1 MKNILALFM
10 LVPVL
15 SLGQTIIPS
24 TASFHVKESN
34 VFWNAQ
40 VIDTLELTVIDAGNI
55 AIRNTSF
62 PREKN
67 IDKEASFKL
76 TNESGEGRTVN
87 GRITGVVFFREKQLY
102 TTELEIGHNLGD
114 RWEYRTVQCILADL
128 SADEHRLIIG
138 RNWLGED
145 FRVK

>member
-1 MKNILALFM
+1 M
-10 LVPVL
+10 LIPVL
-15 SLGQTIIPS
+15 AFGQTAVPS
-24 TASFHVKESN
+24 TTSFHVKESN

-40 VIDTLELTVIDAGNI
+40 VTDTLELTVIDAGNI

-87 GRITGVVFFREKQLY
+87 GRITGVVFFKEKQLY
-102 TTELEIGHNLGD
+102 TTELEIGFNLGD

-128 SADEHRLIIG
+128 STEEHRLIIG

-145 FRVK
+145 FIVK

>member
-1 MKNILALFM
+1 MKNILTLLMLLPALA
-10 LVPVL
+10 
-15 SLGQTIIPS
+15 LGQTPIPS

-34 VFWNAQ
+34 VFWSAQ
-40 VIDTLELTVIDAGNI
+40 VTDTLELTVIDAGNI

-87 GRITGVVFFREKQLY
+87 GRITGVVLFREKQLY
-102 TTELEIGHNLGD
+102 TTELEIGFNLGD

-128 SADEHRLIIG
+128 STEEHRLIIG

-145 FRVK
+145 FIVK